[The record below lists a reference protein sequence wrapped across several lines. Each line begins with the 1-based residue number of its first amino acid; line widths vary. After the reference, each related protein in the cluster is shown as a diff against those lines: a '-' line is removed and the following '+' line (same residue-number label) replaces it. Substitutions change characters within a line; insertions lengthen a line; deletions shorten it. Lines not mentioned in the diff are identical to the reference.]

1 MAYNPLSVIAQYFP
15 FDDFMFTY
23 NVAAG
28 VVVGDEG
35 KAVTLDTSA
44 SNQVKLT
51 GVGDPIFGR
60 LFRLEDRSQQ
70 GGGLV
75 GTVERK
81 FRAKLTYTGTAPAI
95 GDQVEGSA
103 TPGVVQK
110 TATQPAE
117 VLKANRVIEVDTTA
131 LTVTVEKL

>member
-23 NVAAG
+23 NLAAG
-28 VVVGDEG
+28 ITVADEG
-35 KAVTLDTSA
+35 KAVALDPTG

-51 GVGDPIFGR
+51 GAGDAIHGR
-60 LFRLEDRSQQ
+60 LFRFEDRSQQ

-103 TPGVVQK
+103 TAGVVQK
-110 TATQPAE
+110 TVTQPADA
-117 VLKANRVIEVDTTA
+117 LKANRVIEVDTTA